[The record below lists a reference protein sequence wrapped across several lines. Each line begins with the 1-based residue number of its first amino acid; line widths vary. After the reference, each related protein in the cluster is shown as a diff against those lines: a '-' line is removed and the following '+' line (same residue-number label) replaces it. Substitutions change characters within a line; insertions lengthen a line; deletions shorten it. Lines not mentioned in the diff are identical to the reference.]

1 MQSGPTRRTVGPLS
15 VRTAGGNRTRDLW
28 LRRSI
33 ALSTELQ
40 RYAERKVVLSSTRIS
55 WLNNSVDNIGDNLSP
70 RRSVAK
76 VELHRKDPVRNG
88 GVFFVSYLV
97 SA

>member
-33 ALSTELQ
+33 ALSAELQ
-40 RYAERKVVLSSTRIS
+40 RYAERKVVLSSTLIS
-55 WLNNSVDNIGDNLSP
+55 WINNFVDNNGDNLSP
-70 RRSVAK
+70 RRSIAK
-76 VELHRKDPVRNG
+76 VELQGKDPVRNG
-88 GVFFVSYLV
+88 GVFSI
-97 SA
+97 